1 MAKERNKKVG
11 FEEELKELESIVERL
26 DGGSLSL
33 EESLKLFEKGIRLSR
48 RLQSSL
54 ENTSMKVSRLLE
66 EGGNPVEVP
75 LSGKPSHGKGES
87 S

>member
-1 MAKERNKKVG
+1 MAKERNRKAG
-11 FEEELKELESIVERL
+11 FEEELKELESIVEQL

-48 RLQSSL
+48 RLQSAL
-54 ENTSMKVSRLLE
+54 ESASMKVSRLLE
-66 EGGNPVEVP
+66 EGKPVEVP
-75 LSGKPSHGKGES
+75 FSVERPSEKGES